1 MRDFQECLNIV
12 SHKARSDLH
21 SLEKLFD
28 ISEVMISERVRG
40 DLSRILDS
48 VASADPEEY
57 YFVEIYNE
65 ELKAKCIGVF
75 EGGNLLRVALGGT
88 DSNVDVSPEDFCRRI
103 SDPEIALFKVVPP
116 LLQWKQDMVFG
127 LEPIDSQHE
136 EILRK
141 WNELM
146 RELLRGEGK
155 EAVILKELVN
165 EFFKHF
171 AYEEGLMRRYKYPK
185 AKQHFKDHEDF
196 RNLLNYLISRAD
208 EIGVIDVLREDMGF
222 VYSYLAHLSRADGE
236 LVSFLKKN
244 IP

>member
-1 MRDFQECLNIV
+1 LNIV
-12 SHKARSDLH
+12 SRKVSNDLH
-21 SLEKLFD
+21 SLEKLLD
-28 ISEVMISERVRG
+28 ISEVIISERVRG

-65 ELKAKCIGVF
+65 ELKARCILVF
-75 EGGNLLRVALGGT
+75 EGGNLLRVALGGI
-88 DSNVDVSPEDFCRRI
+88 DSNVLVNPEDFCRRI
-103 SDPEIALFKVVPP
+103 SGSEIALFKVVLP

-127 LEPIDSQHE
+127 FEPIDSQHE

-141 WNELM
+141 WNKLIKELY
-146 RELLRGEGK
+146 RGEGK
-155 EAVILKELVN
+155 EAVVLKELVS
-165 EFFKHF
+165 EVFKHL

-196 RNLLNYLISRAD
+196 RSLLNQLISRAG
-208 EIGVIDVLREDMGF
+208 EIGVVDTLRENMGL
-222 VYSYLAHLSRADGE
+222 VYAYLAHLSSADRE
-236 LVSFLKKN
+236 LASFLKKN

>member
-12 SHKARSDLH
+12 SHKVRNDLH
-21 SLEKLFD
+21 SLEKLLD
-28 ISEVMISERVRG
+28 ISEVIISERVRG

-48 VASADPEEY
+48 VPSANPEEY

-65 ELKAKCIGVF
+65 ELKARSILVF
-75 EGGNLLRVALGGT
+75 EGGNLLRVAFGGI
-88 DSNVDVSPEDFCRRI
+88 DSNVVVNPEDFCRRI
-103 SDPEIALFKVVPP
+103 SDSELALYKLVLP
-116 LLQWKQDMVFG
+116 LLQWRQNMVFG
-127 LEPIDSQHE
+127 FEPIDSRHE
-136 EILRK
+136 EILLK

-146 RELLRGEGK
+146 REILRGEGK
-155 EAVILKELVN
+155 EAVVLKELVN
-165 EFFKHF
+165 EFFKHL
-171 AYEEGLMRRYKYPK
+171 AYEEDLMRRYKYPK